1 MIRRDVSRI
10 FTGAWEASAIS
21 LPIPS
26 GTSIQHNFTPP
37 LKKHLAPSLGISRTA
52 TITTFWNGS
61 EQTCT
66 NLENNTPLLSSC
78 RMRQENQRNPTTTG
92 AISKTV
98 FPPWAEFQ
106 VPDKPFRGAHLSP
119 VATTGRKSACSERL
133 KILFKLDANVG
144 VWV

>member
-52 TITTFWNGS
+52 TITAFWNGS

-98 FPPWAEFQ
+98 FPRWAEFRSLISRFVVLTFLLSQ
-106 VPDKPFRGAHLSP
+106 QQEAKAH
-119 VATTGRKSACSERL
+119 VQKTEDIVQTRCQC
-133 KILFKLDANVG
+133 G